1 MKKSISILSMLAAC
15 SAFAGEVNLASAAPA
30 LQLPAEEKH
39 AYTLTIQAGIM
50 HTGVDNAT
58 LASSFAALAP
68 ENAHDTNLQIVPSIL
83 YGVSVGVEKNLTEP
97 GTSRFFH
104 TVGASAGFYTGSE
117 KNRFSSTADIE
128 YAMLGVVSS
137 TLACDSDVSVNM
149 IPVMLTYNVQYEA
162 TESLYF
168 YAGVRGGVVIRQT
181 DVDASV
187 SNEKSGNPLPAPV
200 NDREE
205 YDDSSTKVLPTVG
218 LGVGMRAYMTDHLA
232 FDLSYDLNWSF
243 GDDCDDIK
251 GSKGTV
257 LPGTTKSSRYFG
269 TVKAGFSYSF

>member
-15 SAFAGEVNLASAAPA
+15 SAFAGEVNLAPAETA
-30 LQLPAEEKH
+30 LQLPAEEKN

-58 LASSFAALAP
+58 LFSSFAALAP
-68 ENAHDTNLQIVPSIL
+68 DRVHDTNLQIVPSIL

-97 GTSRFFH
+97 GPSRFFH
-104 TVGASAGFYTGSE
+104 TVGASVGFYTGSE
-117 KNRFSSTADIE
+117 DNQFSSTADVESIFGD
-128 YAMLGVVSS
+128 LSS

-168 YAGVRGGVVIRQT
+168 YAGVRGGVVIRKT

-187 SNEKSGNPLPAPV
+187 SWKKSDALLPAPV
-200 NDREE
+200 NECEE

-218 LGVGMRAYMTDHLA
+218 LGVGMRAYMTDNLA

-243 GDDCDDIK
+243 GDDCDDIE
-251 GSKGTV
+251 GSKGSV
-257 LPGTTKSSRYFG
+257 LPGTTESSRYFG

>member
-15 SAFAGEVNLASAAPA
+15 SAFAGEVNLAPAETA
-30 LQLPAEEKH
+30 LQLPAEEKN

-58 LASSFAALAP
+58 LSSSFAALAP
-68 ENAHDTNLQIVPSIL
+68 DVAHDTNLQIVPSIL

-104 TVGASAGFYTGSE
+104 TVGASVGFYTGSE
-117 KNRFSSTADIE
+117 DNQLYSIAD
-128 YAMLGVVSS
+128 AMVQLS

-168 YAGVRGGVVIRQT
+168 YAGVRGGVVIRKT

-187 SNEKSGNPLPAPV
+187 SWKISSNQLPAPV
-200 NDREE
+200 NICEE

-218 LGVGMRAYMTDHLA
+218 LGVGMRAYMTDNLA

-243 GDDCDDIK
+243 GDDCDDIE
-251 GSKGTV
+251 GSMGTV
-257 LPGTTKSSRYFG
+257 LPGTTESSRYFG

>member
-15 SAFAGEVNLASAAPA
+15 SAFAGEVNLAPA
-30 LQLPAEEKH
+30 ETALLLPAEEKN

-58 LASSFAALAP
+58 LSSSFAALAP
-68 ENAHDTNLQIVPSIL
+68 DSPPDTNLQIVPSIL

-97 GTSRFFH
+97 GPSRFFH
-104 TVGASAGFYTGSE
+104 TVGASVGFYTGSE
-117 KNRFSSTADIE
+117 DNRFSSTAD
-128 YAMLGVVSS
+128 MNGGVLSS

-168 YAGVRGGVVIRQT
+168 YAGVRGGVVIRKT

-187 SNEKSGNPLPAPV
+187 SMETSGNQLPAPV
-200 NDREE
+200 NACEE

-218 LGVGMRAYMTDHLA
+218 LGVGMRAYMTDNLA
-232 FDLSYDLNWSF
+232 FELSYDLSWSF
-243 GDDCDDIK
+243 GDDCDDIE
-251 GSKGTV
+251 GSMGTV
-257 LPGTTKSSRYFG
+257 LPGTTESSRYFG